1 MTVYFL
7 WNNFSWSDKN
17 GHFKGWMSSRANG
30 INLTTINPSI
40 DEHILINDRTESLI
54 IIYSLY

>member
-40 DEHILINDRTESLI
+40 DEHILTNDRTEKVL
-54 IIYSLY
+54 